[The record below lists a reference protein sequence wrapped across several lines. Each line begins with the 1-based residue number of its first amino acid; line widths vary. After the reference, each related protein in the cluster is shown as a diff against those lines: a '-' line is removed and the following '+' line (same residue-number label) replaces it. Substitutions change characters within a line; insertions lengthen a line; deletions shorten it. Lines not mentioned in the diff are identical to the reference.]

1 MKLNA
6 KKSLKNKMVTYD
18 RPSTELYQFITD
30 KNVYL
35 QEIIRNTI
43 ISIRYNNQRE
53 IFSNNDTILAIS
65 LLTDAYHK
73 TIEISK
79 KLKTSSIQKDF
90 DTLIEHLQVVID
102 KLSMI
107 ICGFGTKKI
116 EDLLFICFGTDY
128 KDINIEDPIL
138 REKYNLIKTHIT
150 PIGYKIIKWKQTKKQ
165 TSITPTTLCSNKIVD
180 EIQNIEDATLLECFD
195 TELTNNKTL
204 FQKIYELRLC
214 IPNETLRKTIIIYGI
229 VEDIQ
234 IELFTNKYVEKR
246 REDILQKSLQLT
258 VDEKEVVHKLL
269 STMNIKDILIYG
281 NDDVYKKMMAVF
293 TEVNNIKRTNLETA
307 IKKFV
312 DLEPYSQRNMIVNL
326 LLYSKDEEIQYIC
339 YILYE
344 LITVNILETTDH
356 NEQKQ
361 IYDSLPQNIKKCFK
375 DIIKNSMKTM
385 NDNMQKYEKKTIS
398 FEQQIHLLKSNDIV
412 KEKATIKLKEI
423 KGKSEETCIKAKQ
436 YLEGLLKIPFG
447 IYREEPILKKLKDFN
462 KSFGI
467 ISANM
472 SKLFSTIHIPVKT
485 NYTTV
490 EIVKYIK
497 EMEKHI
503 NDNVLSTIKLKLDNK
518 NTKELNQF
526 IKHINN
532 NIKDKKDNKIVIG
545 KQKPLKQTQI
555 EKITEYLQG
564 NDAGGDADGDADVA
578 ADGDAVG
585 GDIGDAVSAAQIDI
599 YDILQKEETS
609 TLSLTKLVSDMTV
622 LKTNI
627 KTIEPAIDNMYN
639 VLDESIYG
647 HSYAKDQIMKIIT
660 QWMSGEQTGYC
671 FGFEGSPGIGKTS
684 LAKKG
689 LANCLKNN
697 DSETRP
703 FAFIALGGSCNGS
716 FLEGHGY
723 TYINSSWGRITDIL
737 IQTKCMNPI
746 IYIDELDKVSKTENG
761 KEIIGILTHIIDQT
775 QNDIFQ
781 DKYFSGID
789 IDLSK
794 VLFIFSYNDAQQI
807 DKVLLD
813 RIHRIKFDNLSLNDK
828 ITIVKKYILPEINS
842 KMGFDNVI
850 EIKDEII
857 EYIIETYT
865 AESGVRKLK
874 ELLFDLYGEVNL
886 DILRN
891 STKNIF
897 DLPISISKDNLE
909 NKYLKKYTKIQ
920 EKKIHAKPEIGII
933 NGLWANSLGIGG
945 IVPIQTLYFPSST
958 FLELKLTG
966 LQGEVMKESMNVAK
980 TLAWN
985 LTPHDVKMQLVEEFD
1000 KTKCQGIHIH
1010 CPEGAISKDGPS
1022 AGAAIT
1028 CALFSLFNKKNIRND
1043 IAMTGE
1049 INLQGEVT
1057 AIGGLDIKIMG
1068 GIIAGITTFIYP
1080 KTNNKDFMEWQEKNK
1095 KNTEN
1100 INFVEVSTITEVFQ
1114 YVFN

>member
-1 MKLNA
+1 MKLNT
-6 KKSLKNKMVTYD
+6 KKSPKSKTVTYD
-18 RPSTELYQFITD
+18 RSSTELYQFITD
-30 KNVYL
+30 KNTYL
-35 QEIIRNTI
+35 QDIIRNTI

-73 TIEISK
+73 SLEISK
-79 KLKTSSIQKDF
+79 KLKSSSIQKDF
-90 DTLIEHLQVVID
+90 DTLIEFLQVIID

-107 ICGFGTKKI
+107 ICGFGTKKL
-116 EDLLFICFGTDY
+116 EDLLFICFGSDY

-138 REKYNLIKTHIT
+138 REKYNLIKSHIT
-150 PIGYKIIKWKQTKKQ
+150 PIGYKIIKWKQSKKQ
-165 TSITPTTLCSNKIVD
+165 SITPITLCSNKIVD

-195 TELTNNKTL
+195 TDLTNNKTL
-204 FQKIYELRLC
+204 FQKIYELRIC

-234 IELFTNKYVEKR
+234 VELFTNSYVEKR
-246 REDILQKSLQLT
+246 REEIIQNSLQFRT
-258 VDEKEVVHKLL
+258 EEKEVVMKLL
-269 STMNIKDILIYG
+269 GTMNIKDILIYG
-281 NDDVYKKMMAVF
+281 NDDVFKKMMAVF
-293 TEVNNIKRTNLETA
+293 TEVNNIKNTNLENA

-312 DLEPYSQRNMIVNL
+312 ELEPYSQRNMIVNL
-326 LLYSKDEEIQYIC
+326 LLYSKDEDIQYIC
-339 YILYE
+339 YMLYE
-344 LITVNILETTDH
+344 LITINILETTDQ

-385 NDNMQKYEKKTIS
+385 SDNMQKYEKKTIS

-447 IYREEPILKKLKDFN
+447 IYREEPILKKLKEFN
-462 KSFGI
+462 RSFCI
-467 ISANM
+467 TSTNIR
-472 SKLFSTIHIPVKT
+472 KLFSSIHIPIKT

-490 EIVKYIK
+490 EIIKYIK
-497 EMEKHI
+497 QMENYIHE
-503 NDNVLSTIKLKLDNK
+503 NVLSTIKQKLDNK

-532 NIKDKKDNKIVIG
+532 NIKDKKDNKIIIG
-545 KQKPLKQTQI
+545 KNKPLKQTQI
-555 EKITEYLQG
+555 EKITEYLKEDN
-564 NDAGGDADGDADVA
+564 NDGSDNT
-578 ADGDAVG
+578 AV
-585 GDIGDAVSAAQIDI
+585 DI
-599 YDILQKEETS
+599 YDILQKEENS
-609 TLSLTKLVSDMTV
+609 TLSLNKLIYDMTV

-627 KTIEPAIDNMYN
+627 KTIEPTIDSMYN
-639 VLDESIYG
+639 VLDDSIYG

-689 LANCLKNN
+689 LANCLTNN
-697 DSETRP
+697 DGETRP

-723 TYINSSWGRITDIL
+723 TYINSSWGRITDVL

-828 ITIVKKYILPEINS
+828 VTIVKKYILPEINN

-850 EIKDEII
+850 EITDEII

-865 AESGVRKLK
+865 AEPGVRKLK
-874 ELLFDLYGEVNL
+874 ELLFDLYGEINL

-897 DLPISISKDNLE
+897 ELPILISKDNLE

-920 EKKIHAKPEIGII
+920 EKKIHEKPEIGII

-945 IVPIQTLYFPSST
+945 IVPIQTLFFPSST

-985 LTPHDVKMQLVEEFD
+985 LTPDDMKVKLVEEFE

-1028 CALFSLFNKKNIRND
+1028 CALYSLFNKKNIRND

-1068 GIIAGITTFIYP
+1068 GLIAGITTFIYP
-1080 KTNNKDFMEWQEKNK
+1080 KTNNKDFLEWKEKNK

-1100 INFVEVSTITEVFQ
+1100 IQFVEVSTITEVFQ
-1114 YVFN
+1114 HVFK